1 MVVLRIFSQ
10 DYKIRQWE
18 GEKTTRWFGRSQGM
32 DFISSFVKSLYFVLE
47 LARSIAFPLDII
59 WNSCILSKVSFFYL
73 GSRLGKSI
81 DVRLAPKRCFLCKI
95 NGELIGHN
103 LLRCAK
109 SRVLRHLLLF
119 LFRIVWVLL
128 STVRETLS
136 SWHDSCV
143 GRK

>member
-1 MVVLRIFSQ
+1 
-10 DYKIRQWE
+10 
-18 GEKTTRWFGRSQGM
+18 M

-109 SRVLRHLLLF
+109 SRVLRNLLLF
-119 LFRIVWVLL
+119 LFRIVWVSFPRLEKL
-128 STVRETLS
+128 FQ
-136 SWHDSCV
+136 V
-143 GRK
+143 GMILVLGENKRRFGESLYAFFEQSRRKELNSI